1 MKNNSGN
8 MSGMKWIIAILA
20 LLTAG
25 IHLTLLFPDVLFIL
39 NGLGYLTLLAAY
51 LLPIPVARDRRAL
64 VRWAF
69 IGFTV
74 VTILAWLAI
83 GVKTWPEGGLGY
95 VTKAIEVL
103 LVIALVA
110 DRPQPAEKIA

>member
-1 MKNNSGN
+1 MNNNSGN
-8 MSGMKWIIAILA
+8 LSGIKWVIAILT

-25 IHLTLLFPDVLFIL
+25 IHLTLLFPDILFIL

-51 LLPIPVARDRRAL
+51 LLPIPVARDYRGL

-69 IGFTV
+69 IGFIV

-83 GVKTWPEGGLGY
+83 GVKTWPEGALGY
-95 VTKAIEVL
+95 ATKTIEVL
-103 LVIALVA
+103 LVIALVI
-110 DRPQPAEKIA
+110 DRPQTTEQIV